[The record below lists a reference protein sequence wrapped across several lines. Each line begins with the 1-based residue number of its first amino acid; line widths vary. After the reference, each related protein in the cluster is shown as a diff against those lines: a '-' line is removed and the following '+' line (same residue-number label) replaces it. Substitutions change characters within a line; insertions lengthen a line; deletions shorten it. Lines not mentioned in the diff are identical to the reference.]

1 MPSSNRLG
9 GVKALVTGAA
19 GGLGLAIAE
28 RFSAEGAK
36 VAICDIDEA
45 ALAAAKTRH
54 PEWLCQR
61 TDVSS
66 EAEVGALFGRIRA
79 EWGGL
84 DCLVNN
90 AGIAGPTAPIEEI
103 DAVVWHKVFATNVMS
118 AVFCTQAAVPMLKR
132 NGGTIIIVSSVAG
145 RLGVP
150 LRTPYASTKW
160 ALIGLTKSLALE
172 LGRSRIRVNAI
183 LPGLTRGARLD
194 GVIEARAQKFGRTF
208 DEQKAFEVG
217 TTALGEMGEPQDI
230 ANAALFL
237 ASPEGRIVTGVAL
250 SVDAG
255 LESAT
260 FR

>member
-1 MPSSNRLG
+1 MSSSNRLS
-9 GVKALVTGAA
+9 GVRALVTGGAS
-19 GGLGLAIAE
+19 GLGLAVSE
-28 RFSAEGAK
+28 RFSAEGSK

-45 ALAAAKTRH
+45 ALAAAKASNPT
-54 PEWLCQR
+54 WLCQR

-66 EAEVGALFGRIRA
+66 ESEVALLFGRIRA

-103 DAVVWHKVFATNVMS
+103 DASVWQKVFAINVMS
-118 AVFCTQAAVPMLKR
+118 AVFCTRLAVPLLKEK
-132 NGGTIIIVSSVAG
+132 GGTIIIMSSVAG

-150 LRTPYASTKW
+150 FRTPYASTKW
-160 ALIGLTKSLALE
+160 ALVGLTKSLALE
-172 LGRSRIRVNAI
+172 LGTFKIRVNAI

-194 GVIEARAQKFGRTF
+194 GVIQARAKKFGRSF

-217 TTALGEMGEPQDI
+217 TTALGEMGDPQDI

-237 ASPEGRIVTGVAL
+237 ASSEGRVVTGVAL
-250 SVDAG
+250 PVDAG
-255 LESAT
+255 LESAS

>member
-1 MPSSNRLG
+1 MSSTKRLS
-9 GVKALVTGAA
+9 GVRALVTGAA
-19 GGLGLAIAE
+19 SGLGLAVAE
-28 RFSAEGAK
+28 RFSAEGAR
-36 VAICDIDEA
+36 VAICDVDEA
-45 ALAAAKTRH
+45 ALAPVSARN
-54 PEWLCQR
+54 PEWICQR

-66 EAEVGALFGRIRA
+66 EAEVAALFKRIRTA
-79 EWGGL
+79 WGGL

-103 DAVVWHKVFATNVMS
+103 DSSVWQKLFGTNVMGT
-118 AVFCTQAAVPMLKR
+118 VFCTRLAVPLLKEK
-132 NGGTIIIVSSVAG
+132 GGTIIIMSSAAG

-150 LRTPYASTKW
+150 FRTPYASSKW
-160 ALIGLTKSLALE
+160 ALVGLTKSLALE
-172 LGRSRIRVNAI
+172 LGAFKIRVNAI

-194 GVIEARAQKFGRTF
+194 GVIQARAEKFGRSF
-208 DEQKAFEVG
+208 EEQKAFEVS

-237 ASPEGRIVTGVAL
+237 ASPEGRVVTGVAL
-250 SVDAG
+250 PVDAG